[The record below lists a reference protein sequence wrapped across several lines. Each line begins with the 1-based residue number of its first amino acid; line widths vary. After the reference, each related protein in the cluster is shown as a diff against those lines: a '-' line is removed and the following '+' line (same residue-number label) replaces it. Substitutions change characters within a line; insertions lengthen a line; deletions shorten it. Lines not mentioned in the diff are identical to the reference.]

1 MKFQMPEELGGQI
14 YECLDFIPHRVNMQL
29 AKAQK
34 ADDEELVLEIIL
46 LNLIVSPK
54 FTKEYL
60 NSNDCNGMVTS
71 LLTLKI
77 MDDLNIT
84 QERVEELKKKLV
96 KL

>member
-1 MKFQMPEELGGQI
+1 MKIQMPPELGGQI

-34 ADDEELVLEIIL
+34 ADNEELALEIIL
-46 LNLIVSPK
+46 LNLVVSPK

-71 LLTLKI
+71 LLTMKI
-77 MDDLNIT
+77 MEDLNIT
-84 QERVEELKKKLV
+84 EDRVNELKKKLV